1 MGPEK
6 KAKEIVNRIYQPLG
20 YLDCKVSSRKM
31 WEYAKDRALEFAD
44 DSWVDQPMYTGSL
57 NPRWKFWQE
66 VKEEIKKL

>member
-1 MGPEK
+1 
-6 KAKEIVNRIYQPLG
+6 
-20 YLDCKVSSRKM
+20 M

-66 VKEEIKKL
+66 DKE